1 MLREIFETTSSL
13 LRLAQDVKAHEDD
26 IKEIRRELRDLVL
39 IVERLRYET
48 QEVAEREARER
59 QMLML
64 KLENVLLRERPALA
78 LPETTGADERARSS
92 APERPAA

>member
-13 LRLAQDVKAHEDD
+13 LRLAQDVKAHEND

-48 QEVAEREARER
+48 QEVGEREARER
-59 QMLML
+59 QLLML

-78 LPETTGADERARSS
+78 LPETTGADERDRPSD
-92 APERPAA
+92 PERPAA